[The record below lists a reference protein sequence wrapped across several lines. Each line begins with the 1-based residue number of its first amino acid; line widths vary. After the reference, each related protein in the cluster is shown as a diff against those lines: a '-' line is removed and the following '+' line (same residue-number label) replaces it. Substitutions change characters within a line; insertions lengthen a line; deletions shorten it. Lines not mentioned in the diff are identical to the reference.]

1 MLEILRNYD
10 AKWIVR
16 GLKWKKTCEGESHG
30 YLLRQTTNSQKH
42 PRQTCGFEL
51 ITRVVAQY
59 ILNVI
64 KVPVPGIVNI

>member
-16 GLKWKKTCEGESHG
+16 GLKRKKLEGESHG